1 MVIDLI
7 RHSVK
12 PNDFFFILPGS
23 IIQLG
28 DKSEDLLLYVMGA
41 STDFLSDKSMKT
53 NIQLFLHV
61 KDNPKINLDEEESE
75 MLFSFIEFIVQS
87 LFMGFCYE
95 VSAIFRRTLV
105 TTSQQLNRNEILFK
119 ELMQLI
125 VTHYKTER
133 SVGFYAGKLCL
144 TDKYL
149 TRIIREVS
157 GKTISEWI
165 KTALIFDA
173 KSQLK
178 YTRKTIQEISNDLNF
193 PNPSFFGK
201 FFKQHTGMT
210 PKAYRMS

>member
-1 MVIDLI
+1 
-7 RHSVK
+7 
-12 PNDFFFILPGS
+12 
-23 IIQLG
+23 
-28 DKSEDLLLYVMGA
+28 MGA

-75 MLFSFIEFIVQS
+75 MLFSFIEFIRSKLIRTDHIYRREIVQS

-165 KTALIFDA
+165 KTTLIFDA